1 MIYPWVEILPYLVA
15 LIHLVLCPF
24 TKVEESF
31 NLQACHDI
39 LYHGLDLDKYDHH
52 SFPGVVPRT
61 FIGPLVVS
69 LFSYPLATMAKII
82 DGSKFMSQIIG
93 KSILL
98 FSFNFYSLLFY
109 PVHSSKNR
117 LDLVFNSH

>member
-39 LYHGLDLDKYDHH
+39 LYHGIDLDKYDHH

-69 LFSYPLATMAKII
+69 VFSYPLATMAKII

-93 KSILL
+93 KIIL
-98 FSFNFYSLLFY
+98 SFLSSLNVCFIFEIRS
-109 PVHSSKNR
+109 PVLH
-117 LDLVFNSH
+117 F